1 MRNFL
6 ERMKR
11 IVAKFGGSS
20 MQDASAMR
28 KAAALTIARKA
39 GFVIVSATYRTTDQL
54 LQLAGAA
61 ELGNLAAKNEL
72 LETIRQRHLEIADDL
87 AVSRL
92 VLDAIAEILK
102 ELEALIL
109 SVHLLKKCSPNTLDQ
124 ILSVGE
130 RMSSL
135 LFAEALKELNTHAI
149 RWFDIREVM
158 MTNDRHLKAEPLFDE
173 ISELAQKYCPI
184 EPGTIIVS
192 QGFIGRNKKGA
203 TTTLGRGGSDY
214 SGSIIAGAL
223 WADQLEIWTDVPG
236 ISTCDPKIYSKARPI
251 SELSYDEASEM
262 AQYGAKVLHPTTL
275 VAAMKQHFPV
285 FVGSTFQPEKG
296 GTFIRSEVKDQPLVR
311 AISHRLHQSLLVIK
325 TPKMFHAVGF
335 MSNIFRVF
343 REHEVSVDCVTTS
356 EIGVAVSVDQELE
369 LNIPLVR
376 DLQKLGE
383 VKFEIGYSLISLIGN
398 RMFITAGMGK
408 QLFAALGDINVRMM
422 CFGASQY
429 NLNILVKD
437 EDCARAIQNLHQT
450 FIERC

>member
-20 MQDASAMR
+20 MRDASAMR

-54 LQLAGAA
+54 LQLASAA
-61 ELGNLAAKNEL
+61 ELEDHSAKNEL
-72 LETIRQRHLEIADDL
+72 LKKIREKHLHIADDL
-87 AVSRL
+87 VVAEP
-92 VLDAIAEILK
+92 VLDAIAEIFK

-109 SVHLLKKCSPNTLDQ
+109 SVSLLRKCSPNTLDQ

-130 RMSSL
+130 RLSSL
-135 LFAEALKELNTHAI
+135 LFVEALKEQNSQTV

-158 MTNDRHLKAEPLFDE
+158 ITNDRHLKAEPLFDE
-173 ISELAQKYCPI
+173 ISQLAQKHCPI
-184 EPGTIIVS
+184 KPGTVIVS
-192 QGFIGRNKKGA
+192 QGFIGRTQKGA

-236 ISTCDPKIYSKARPI
+236 ISTCDPKVYPKARAIP
-251 SELSYDEASEM
+251 ELSYDEASEM
-262 AQYGAKVLHPTTL
+262 AQYGAKILHPTTL

-285 FVGSTFQPEKG
+285 FVGSTFEPEKG
-296 GTFIRSEVKDQPLVR
+296 GTFIRSKVKDQPLVR
-311 AISHRLHQSLLVIK
+311 AISHRLHQSLMVIK
-325 TPKMFHAVGF
+325 TPKMFHAFGF

-343 REHEVSVDCVTTS
+343 REHEVSVDCITTS
-356 EIGVAVSVDQELE
+356 EIGVAVSVDQKLE
-369 LNIPLVR
+369 LNIPLVG
-376 DLQKLGE
+376 DLQKLGD

-408 QLFAALGDINVRMM
+408 KLFAALGDINVRMM

-450 FIERC
+450 FIEQ